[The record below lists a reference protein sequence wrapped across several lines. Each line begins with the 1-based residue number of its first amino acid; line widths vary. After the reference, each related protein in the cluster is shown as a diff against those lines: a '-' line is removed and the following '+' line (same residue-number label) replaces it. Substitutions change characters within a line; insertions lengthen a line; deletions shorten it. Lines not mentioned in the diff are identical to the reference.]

1 MSKKTSVRDRAM
13 LPLPADLPAPS
24 PAPVTRM
31 EPKTGPGTFMRFM
44 QKESEVSRENE
55 QLKAELRSWDGAT
68 PARLLDST
76 LVLAGPWA
84 NRHEDSFRTSSFRS
98 LRDEIKEAGGNV
110 QPIKVRPLPGSFPQQ
125 YEIVFGHRRHRAC
138 LELGLPVLAL
148 IESLEDG
155 AVYVEMERENRN
167 RADLSPYE
175 QGVMYQR
182 GVELFGGM
190 RKLAERIGR
199 DVSDVSKAT
208 AIASLPEVLLNA
220 FPSRNDIQFRWAK
233 PLNDAVKDAQDRVAA
248 VANAIVA
255 ERTAGKSFTA
265 NDVFGRLVGV
275 ERSAPEVHPVTV
287 SGRTVGSVT
296 ITKSGV
302 AVAIESSVLE
312 TKRPADL
319 AVAITR
325 FLESK

>member
-1 MSKKTSVRDRAM
+1 MPVGIRAANDGGHSVQRLGVQVEIVQQGVKA
-13 LPLPADLPAPS
+13 
-24 PAPVTRM
+24 APVA
-31 EPKTGPGTFMRFM
+31 P
-44 QKESEVSRENE
+44 V
-55 QLKAELRSWDGAT
+55 AEGDA
-68 PARLLDST
+68 LD
-76 LVLAGPWA
+76 VKG
-84 NRHEDSFRTSSFRS
+84 
-98 LRDEIKEAGGNV
+98 
-110 QPIKVRPLPGSFPQQ
+110 
-125 YEIVFGHRRHRAC
+125 
-138 LELGLPVLAL
+138 
-148 IESLEDG
+148 
-155 AVYVEMERENRN
+155 
-167 RADLSPYE
+167 
-175 QGVMYQR
+175 R